1 MKRFMVTY
9 IDDFHKKHITFVTSM
24 AEVDFIRDRFTFV
37 EMKLLAAAVA

>member
-37 EMKLLAAAVA
+37 EMKTLAAVA

>member
-37 EMKLLAAAVA
+37 EMKPLAAAVA